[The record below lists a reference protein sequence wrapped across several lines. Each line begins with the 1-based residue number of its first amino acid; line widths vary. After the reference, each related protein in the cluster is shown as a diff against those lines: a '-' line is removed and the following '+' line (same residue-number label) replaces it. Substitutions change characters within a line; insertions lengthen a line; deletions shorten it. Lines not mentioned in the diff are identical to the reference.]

1 MPVAAACPVGATE
14 CTVDAR
20 GDLRALDAARDAAS
34 AARKSAW
41 AAQLPQIGAF
51 GVLSHHGHDAP
62 WGSGSGDWTLGI
74 ALRWNV
80 FPALGGIA
88 AVRKAS
94 AEHDA
99 AAARYEGA
107 RRTAEVEVLAAERML
122 QAARDGTAVAA
133 RAETEAREALAQAQ
147 VRYRTG
153 AAPIT
158 ELLDVQSATTTA
170 SLNLLTA
177 RRDLLLAQAALA
189 FAYGVH
195 DR

>member
-1 MPVAAACPVGATE
+1 V
-14 CTVDAR
+14 
-20 GDLRALDAARDAAS
+20 
-34 AARKSAW
+34 
-41 AAQLPQIGAF
+41 
-51 GVLSHHGHDAP
+51 
-62 WGSGSGDWTLGI
+62 GI

-94 AEHDA
+94 AEQEA
-99 AAARYEGA
+99 AAARYESA
-107 RRTAEVEVLAAERML
+107 RRTAEVEALAAERML
-122 QAARDGTAVAA
+122 QAARDGVAVAA
-133 RAETEAREALAQAQ
+133 RAEAEAGEALAQAR

-170 SLNLLTA
+170 TLNLLTA

-195 DR
+195 DQ